1 MVTAKARAPS
11 ERIASACFYLA
22 ALVALTG
29 ALGVLLGSVPEI
41 QGRLGVD
48 PVAYWNDRLQASLI
62 LAAFGLFFGVIVN
75 LVGAYLASSRE
86 MRASV
91 WPAASYSSSPSCP
104 TSPASSVR
112 SCLRPRTGRTPSRT
126 SWQSCSSPLG
136 WRLFVANPEELQARL
151 LPCRDPTVSW
161 CPE

>member
-75 LVGAYLASSRE
+75 LVGAYLASSRDAGKR
-86 MRASV
+86 MAGCLVLIVTVLPHLASII
-91 WPAASYSSSPSCP
+91 
-104 TSPASSVR
+104 
-112 SCLRPRTGRTPSRT
+112 
-126 SWQSCSSPLG
+126 SPLV
-136 WRLFVANPEELQARL
+136 LTPEDWTHTITHIPAVVLIAAGLAALRSQPGRAPGAL
-151 LPCRDPTVSW
+151 APMS
-161 CPE
+161 

>member
-11 ERIASACFYLA
+11 ERIALACFYLA

-29 ALGVLLGSVPEI
+29 ASGVLLGSVPEI

-75 LVGAYLASSRE
+75 LVGAYLASSRDAGKRMAGCLVLIVTVLPHLASIISLLVLTPE
-86 MRASV
+86 DWTHTITHILAVVLIAAGLAALRSQPGRAPDALAPMS
-91 WPAASYSSSPSCP
+91 
-104 TSPASSVR
+104 
-112 SCLRPRTGRTPSRT
+112 
-126 SWQSCSSPLG
+126 
-136 WRLFVANPEELQARL
+136 
-151 LPCRDPTVSW
+151 
-161 CPE
+161 